1 MITSFRHSEDLDKHI
16 IKTPLD
22 HTASWINVVEPDREE
37 IENLMEQ
44 YNIPED
50 FIRDPLDS
58 EESSRIEY
66 DEDTGYSLI
75 IIDLPIVNSTNRSV
89 LSFVTI
95 PLGIIIGNGIIVTVC
110 DAENEFLENLPKRDI
125 NLKFHSRFAL
135 EILTTIADHYN
146 RNLRL
151 LNKSRIRIEKEL
163 KNNIT
168 NKQLFK
174 LMEVEKSLVY
184 FLAALKGNDTI
195 IKKLFRLPAI
205 KRFEE
210 DEELLEDLIIENNQ
224 AIETTE
230 LHQRILESITTSYA
244 SLLSNDM
251 NTIMKTLTLFTVL
264 LTLPTL
270 VFSFFGMNV
279 PLPIDDHSYISWIIV
294 VGISLI
300 LVVIVSIFL
309 WRKQKL

>member
-1 MITSFRHSEDLDKHI
+1 MITSFRHSEDIDKHI

-279 PLPIDDHSYISWIIV
+279 PLPIDDHSYVSWIIV